1 MRTLLAWC
9 LAAAAVA
16 VSGTQANAAWYQAK
30 SKHFVIY
37 ADQSPDAVRKFADRL
52 ERFDSAV
59 RHLRDMGDPPLTD
72 SGRLR
77 IYVLK
82 SEAAVA
88 RLAGRWDVAGFY
100 HSRASGSVAFVP
112 KNTTSSIWDLSTE
125 QIFFHEYAHHLQLQ
139 DSSIAMPEWVRE
151 GFAEFFATAKVNADG
166 SVLIGSPPLYRAWS
180 LINGGGLSLEQILGG
195 TYRGLNEMQEDYL
208 YGEGWLLTDDLTF
221 NKTRRG
227 QLASYVEGIQK
238 GVGALDSAKASFG
251 DLRALDR
258 ELERAK
264 QGKLMGITVPAKAL
278 QIGPIDVRPLDPGE
292 AAIMAVHIRSTRGVD
307 EKTALKVV
315 ADARKA
321 AAPHP
326 NNAFVQ
332 ACLAEAEF
340 DSRNYAAANAAADRA
355 LAADPNNIH
364 ATIYKG
370 WAQMALARDNP
381 QGANWNSIRSWFIK
395 ANKIDTEYAEP
406 LALFYSTFQVAKQP
420 PTKNA
425 VEALLYAVVLAPQDE
440 ELRITAVRQL
450 LTDNRLAEAKEALAP
465 MAYEPHA
472 SAEWRELSAKIMD
485 GITAG
490 DAKAALALIDQATDQ
505 AKARAKQP

>member
-1 MRTLLAWC
+1 MRTLFAWC
-9 LAAAAVA
+9 VAAVVA
-16 VSGTQANAAWYQAK
+16 FTGSQANAAWHQAK
-30 SKHFVIY
+30 SRHFIIY
-37 ADQSPDAVRKFADRL
+37 ADQSPEAVRDFADRL
-52 ERFDSAV
+52 ERFDAAV
-59 RHLRDMGDPPLTD
+59 RHLRDMGDPPLTE

-100 HSRASGSVAFVP
+100 HQRASGSVAFVP
-112 KNTTSSIWDLSTE
+112 KNTTSSAWDLSTE

-151 GFAEFFATAKVNADG
+151 GFAEFFATAKINTDG

-195 TYRGLNEMQEDYL
+195 TYRRLSPMQEDYL
-208 YGEGWLLTDDLTF
+208 YGEGWLLIDNLTF
-221 NKTRRG
+221 NKARHG
-227 QLASYVEGIQK
+227 QLTSYVEGIQK
-238 GVGALDSAKASFG
+238 GVSALDSAKATFG
-251 DLRALDR
+251 DLRAFDR

-264 QGKLMGITVPAKAL
+264 TGQLNGITVPAKAL
-278 QIGPIDVRPLDPGE
+278 QIGPIDVRPLTPGE

-307 EKTALKVV
+307 EKTAPQVV

-321 AAPHP
+321 AAPYP
-326 NNAFVQ
+326 NDAFVQ
-332 ACLAEAEF
+332 GCLAEAEF

-364 ATIYKG
+364 AIIYKG
-370 WAQMALARDNP
+370 WAQMALARENP
-381 QGANWNSIRSWFIK
+381 QAANWDSIRGWFIK
-395 ANKIDTEYAEP
+395 ANKLDTEYAEP
-406 LALFYSTFQVAKQP
+406 LALFYDSFREAHQP

-425 VEALLYAVVLAPQDE
+425 IEALLYAVILAPQDE
-440 ELRITAVRQL
+440 ELRILAVRQL
-450 LTDNRLAEAKEALAP
+450 LTDNRLAEAKETLAP

-472 SAEWRELSAKIMD
+472 SAEWRELSAKMMD
-485 GITAG
+485 AITAG
-490 DAKAALALIDQATDQ
+490 EPKAALALIDQAVDQ